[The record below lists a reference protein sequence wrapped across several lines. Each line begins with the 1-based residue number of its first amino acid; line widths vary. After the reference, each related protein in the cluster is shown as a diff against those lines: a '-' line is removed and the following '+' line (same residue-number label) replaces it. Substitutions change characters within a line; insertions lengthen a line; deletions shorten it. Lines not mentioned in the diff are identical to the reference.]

1 MVREQSCL
9 AQVFI
14 VMLLRL
20 FESPYKKSRRLAA
33 AAGWP
38 VMEKSGHA
46 IAAETAASLAAD
58 ILARDGI
65 TGFLAYYDRVARAQ
79 ATVGDHERCYALA
92 EPVATLAY
100 DDPDITPGRAQLKL
114 RMYEHAY
121 HETGHSPAAGA
132 LYARALLELA
142 MLQSGPQWSALV
154 SQEAAE
160 KRAQSAELA
169 RDILRTTAPQAG
181 GCLLWHRIRFQ
192 MGLLEATTP
201 DDLHLRF
208 RAVLEH
214 DQGEPG
220 VFTERAIQ
228 LLPRWYGSFEELE
241 AFAVQAGSLA
251 APEIAATIY
260 ARIYT
265 AVAAFENL
273 RDTQADWER
282 LKISLEAWY
291 QATRSQRLLN
301 VYAACADV
309 FADETALGHV
319 LETRMTAFF
328 PSAWFSQEQAAEVLA
343 RIAPRR

>member
-1 MVREQSCL
+1 
-9 AQVFI
+9 
-14 VMLLRL
+14 MLLRL
-20 FESPYKKSRRLAA
+20 FESPYKKSCRLAA

-46 IAAETAASLAAD
+46 LAAETATSLAAD

-65 TGFLAYYDRVARAQ
+65 SGFLAYYDRVARAR
-79 ATVGDHERCYALA
+79 ATVGDYERCYALA
-92 EPVATLAY
+92 EPVATLAF

-114 RMYEHAY
+114 RLYEHPY
-121 HETGHSPAAGA
+121 HETGRSPGAAA

-142 MLQSGPQWSALV
+142 SLQCGPQWSALI

-160 KRAQSAELA
+160 KRSQSAELA
-169 RDILRTTAPQAG
+169 RDVLRSSAPQAA

-192 MGLLEATTP
+192 MGLLDATTP
-201 DDLHLRF
+201 EDLNLRF
-208 RAVLEH
+208 RAVLDC

-220 VFTERAIQ
+220 IFTERAIQ

-241 AFAVQAGSLA
+241 AFAVQAGNLA
-251 APEIAATIY
+251 APEIAGTIY
-260 ARIYT
+260 ARIY
-265 AVAAFENL
+265 AAIGAFENL
-273 RDTQADWER
+273 RDTNADWHR

-319 LETRMTAFF
+319 LETRMAAFF
-328 PSAWFSQEQAAEVLA
+328 PSAWFSAEQAAQALA
-343 RIAPRR
+343 RMPPRR

>member
-1 MVREQSCL
+1 
-9 AQVFI
+9 
-14 VMLLRL
+14 MLLRL
-20 FESPYKKSRRLAA
+20 FESPHKKSRRLAA
-33 AAGWP
+33 ASGWP

-46 IAAETAASLAAD
+46 IAAETATSLAAD
-58 ILARDGI
+58 ILARDGV
-65 TGFLAYYDRVARAQ
+65 TGFLSYYNRVAHAQ

-92 EPVATLAY
+92 EPVATLSY

-114 RMYEHAY
+114 RLYEHAY
-121 HETGHSPAAGA
+121 HETGRSPAAGA

-142 MLQSGPQWSALV
+142 TLQCGPQWSALI

-169 RDILRTTAPQAG
+169 RDVLRTTAPQAA

-192 MGLLEATTP
+192 MGLLEGTTP

-208 RAVLEH
+208 RAVLDY

-220 VFTERAIQ
+220 IFAERAIQ
-228 LLPRWYGSFEELE
+228 LLPRWYGSFEDLE
-241 AFAVQAGSLA
+241 AFAREAENLA

-265 AVAAFENL
+265 AISSVENL
-273 RDTQADWER
+273 SETKADWKR
-282 LKISLEAWY
+282 LKTSLEAWY

-301 VYAACADV
+301 VYAACADL
-309 FADETALGHV
+309 FHDDTALAHL

-328 PSAWFSQEQAAEVLA
+328 PSAWFSAEQAAGVLA
-343 RIAPRR
+343 RMPQRR

>member
-1 MVREQSCL
+1 
-9 AQVFI
+9 
-14 VMLLRL
+14 MLLRL
-20 FESPYKKSRRLAA
+20 FESPHKKSRRLAI

-46 IAAETAASLAAD
+46 IAAETATSLAAG
-58 ILARDGI
+58 ILARDGV
-65 TGFLAYYDRVARAQ
+65 TGFLAYYERVGRAL

-100 DDPDITPGRAQLKL
+100 DDEDITPGRAQLKL
-114 RMYEHAY
+114 RLYENAY
-121 HETGHSPAAGA
+121 HETGYSPAAGA

-160 KRAQSAELA
+160 KRAQTVELA
-169 RDILRTTAPQAG
+169 RDVLRTTASQAS
-181 GCLLWHRIRFQ
+181 GCLLWHRMRFQ
-192 MGLLEATTP
+192 MGLQDATTSE
-201 DDLHLRF
+201 DLHLRF
-208 RAVLEH
+208 RAVLDY

-220 VFTERAIQ
+220 IFTERAIQ

-241 AFAVQAGSLA
+241 AFARDAGNLA
-251 APEIAATIY
+251 APEIAPSIY

-265 AVAAFENL
+265 AVGAFENL
-273 RDTQADWER
+273 CHTRADWNR
-282 LKISLEAWY
+282 MKTSLEAWY

-301 VYAACADV
+301 VYAACAYV
-309 FADETALGHV
+309 FGDETALAHL

-328 PSAWFSQEQAAEVLA
+328 PSAWFSAEQAADVLQ
-343 RIAPRR
+343 RMPPRR